1 MVKYKQYVPQFKEY
15 TVLLG
20 PTKLTSTWR
29 LTSPLVLHILYFAKS
44 YPTTTVTIPCNIMLF
59 YTTMTLTT
67 NIYRLCLGWDLVNYL
82 STHTS
87 HIYTIQST
95 LIPFCFLRQILNYFN
110 YMIWFKKN
118 IYNTTLISSHKI
130 FLLHT
135 CQERKNCNA
144 IDEKSCYNTKPPV
157 TCGSYHYW
165 TVIIQ
170 DID

>member
-1 MVKYKQYVPQFKEY
+1 MIQTICPSV
-15 TVLLG
+15 
-20 PTKLTSTWR
+20 
-29 LTSPLVLHILYFAKS
+29 ANS
-44 YPTTTVTIPCNIMLF
+44 YPTTTENIPCNIMLF
-59 YTTMTLTT
+59 HTTWLWPQISTGYAWVETWLI
-67 NIYRLCLGWDLVNYL
+67 IYL
-82 STHTS
+82 
-87 HIYTIQST
+87 HIHLMYTIQST

-144 IDEKSCYNTKPPV
+144 IGEKSCYNTKPPV